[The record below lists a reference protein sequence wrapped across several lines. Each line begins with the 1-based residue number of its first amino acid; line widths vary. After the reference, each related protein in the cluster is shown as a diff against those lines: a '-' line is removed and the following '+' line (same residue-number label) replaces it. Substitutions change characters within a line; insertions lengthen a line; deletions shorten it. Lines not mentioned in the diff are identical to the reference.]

1 MALPSALW
9 NTSKWW
15 QSQNACS
22 LGAFYIHAATN
33 TNSPPS
39 AEWMMTTLLKGPSP
53 LLLYTPT
60 FTSNGVRGG
69 KVSSLYLYVVESAEV
84 TIFSFQPL
92 VPLAR
97 NATIYPKPSPFW
109 NSSDTGWKHQKER
122 NNHPGGSFTDEAQ
135 TGLPALQLC
144 DWWCVICT
152 ASLSQQGSHCFSSMV
167 APYNQLSIYQPF
179 SVSVWQC

>member
-1 MALPSALW
+1 M
-9 NTSKWW
+9 
-15 QSQNACS
+15 
-22 LGAFYIHAATN
+22 I
-33 TNSPPS
+33 
-39 AEWMMTTLLKGPSP
+39 TTLLNGPSP

-109 NSSDTGWKHQKER
+109 NSSDTGWKYQKER
-122 NNHPGGSFTDEAQ
+122 NNQKSEKRKVFFTEIKCKP
-135 TGLPALQLC
+135 GLPGLQLC
-144 DWWCVICT
+144 DWRCIFANHSHLNSFFS
-152 ASLSQQGSHCFSSMV
+152 ASKALIEQNITFSSMV
-167 APYNQLSIYQPF
+167 VQYNQLSIYYPF
-179 SVSVWQC
+179 TGTICQCK